1 MTRPV
6 DDPFGPAYR
15 IEHHRPSAPPAILGY
30 AHRSDQPPLTLAPY
44 AAQLLDQGETG
55 EVVLI
60 NQATATILAIRP
72 LIRLPFR
79 A

>member
-1 MTRPV
+1 MDDRSWPV
-6 DDPFGPAYR
+6 YR
-15 IEHHRPSAPPAILGY
+15 IEHHRPAAAPAILGY
-30 AHRSDQPPLTLAPY
+30 CHRAERPPLTLGPY
-44 AAQLLDQGETG
+44 AARLLDQGETG

-60 NQATATILAIRP
+60 NQATETIIAVRS